1 MTIPTESIGP
11 DPLLDEAISWVVLL
25 KTGEPTRADAEALQ
39 QWRDRS
45 AEHEAAFRRAVRL
58 HRDAGLAAARL
69 TEPSSRV
76 SRSHVMSRRALI
88 GGGLATAAAVGYAM
102 IEPPMGLWPSL
113 QELSADFRTAKGEQR
128 RVQVSSAVSLDL
140 NTQTSIA
147 LRTQRGRQVIELLS
161 GEVVVNARGSGTDPV
176 LFLAND
182 GEVSATDTNFA
193 AECLNGMVHVT
204 CLDGAAEVRS
214 AGQSARIRKG
224 QQIAYSRAGIGPAAS
239 VDPAQVTAWKS
250 GLLIFRNRPF
260 ASVVEEVNRYRPGKI
275 VVVRAE
281 LKQRA
286 VNADFEIG
294 KLDSFVEQVEQLF
307 GAKAISLPGGLVILS

>member
-1 MTIPTESIGP
+1 MTIPIETIGP
-11 DPLLDEAISWVVLL
+11 DPLLDEAISWIVLL

-45 AEHEAAFRRAVRL
+45 AEHEAAFRRAARL

-69 TEPSSRV
+69 VEPASRI

-88 GGGLATAAAVGYAM
+88 GGGLATAAAAGYAM

-113 QELSADFRTAKGEQR
+113 QELSADYRTAKGEQR

-140 NTQTSIA
+140 NTQTSVA
-147 LRTQRGRQVIELLS
+147 LRSQRGRQVIELLS
-161 GEVVVNARGSGTDPV
+161 GEVVVNARGSGIDPV
-176 LFLAND
+176 LFRANE
-182 GEVSATDTNFA
+182 GEVSAADSNFA
-193 AECLNGMVHVT
+193 AECLNGTVHVT

-224 QQIAYSRAGIGPAAS
+224 QRIAYSRAGIGPAAS
-239 VDPAQVTAWKS
+239 VDPAQVTAWQS